1 MITIQLKR
9 PITAHG
15 KEITEITLRPPEP
28 TDVMEEGIPS
38 LLIPSAD
45 GSSVGVEI
53 RTKVVGRYISR
64 LGAIPVSSVKSM
76 SMGDFNKAMNAVM
89 DFFADG
95 DGEESSSLSTESL
108 TSPISGG

>member
-1 MITIQLKR
+1 
-9 PITAHG
+9 
-15 KEITEITLRPPEP
+15 
-28 TDVMEEGIPS
+28 MEEGIPS

-64 LGAIPVSSVKSM
+64 LGAIPVSSVKAM
-76 SMGDFNKAMNAVM
+76 SMGDFNRAMNAVM

-95 DGEESSSLSTESL
+95 DGEDSISSSTESS
-108 TSPISGG
+108 TSPSSGE